1 MRRCLFPL
9 AVAVIAAS
17 QPLMGQVQVIGIR
30 DLAFGA
36 VIRGVQTS
44 VSPSDPIRSGQFYLN
59 YSAGG
64 RVRLRFT
71 LPSTLA
77 RVGGGATMP
86 ISFKNGDAIIQGTA
100 PGSPASSFNPGAV
113 SNEFLLLPNPDAN
126 VWIGGRVS
134 PAAAQASGTYV
145 GTIVLSV
152 TVF

>member
-1 MRRCLFPL
+1 MRRCVLLL
-9 AVAVIAAS
+9 AFALTTAT

-44 VSPSDPIRSGQFYLN
+44 VSPSDPLRSGQFYIN
-59 YSAGG
+59 YTVGG

-71 LPSTLA
+71 LPNALA

-86 ISFKNGDAIIQGTA
+86 ITFRNGDAILQGTA
-100 PGSPASSFNPGAV
+100 PGSPASSLNPGAV

-134 PAAAQASGTYV
+134 PSATQASGTYM